1 MTCKH
6 TSASRPVLSHSQ
18 RSRFNLISGSGRDRA
33 TDDEDKFQL
42 KIDRHFPP
50 FFASKDSNLRRGNI
64 NQHSSFPLFSAFI
77 FSVLLNFGWLDRD
90 WTPNPISVQGLSKP
104 CPTSVQSSKKSKAC
118 PEYHF
123 FCLRYTTTCIIDDV
137 EEGRVANWTSPVLF
151 PLLTF
156 RPACSA
162 AKCDFCRT
170 AVLLPSPTRYRVSV
184 ARLRSSY
191 SSYVLSPIT
200 TDKVNTYCIF
210 DT

>member
-77 FSVLLNFGWLDRD
+77 F
-90 WTPNPISVQGLSKP
+90 
-104 CPTSVQSSKKSKAC
+104 
-118 PEYHF
+118 
-123 FCLRYTTTCIIDDV
+123 FCLRYTTYIIDDV
-137 EEGRVANWTSPVLF
+137 EEGRVANWTSLF
-151 PLLTF
+151 FLFFSPYSPSG
-156 RPACSA
+156 RPAPVPRNAISA
-162 AKCDFCRT
+162 NAC
-170 AVLLPSPTRYRVSV
+170 
-184 ARLRSSY
+184 
-191 SSYVLSPIT
+191 
-200 TDKVNTYCIF
+200 
-210 DT
+210 